1 MDFEYR
7 FEDEIAAAE
16 PAAAAPAAAEEPDAF
31 ARMVGA
37 LRKISGY
44 DPGAEDEVH
53 DELAA
58 GRTRR
63 WISRTILFATLT
75 LLVLNAQSLHS
86 WATTLPPGWATET
99 IRELADTWN
108 GRLSMIGLDRP
119 RKAIHDEY
127 ESWKGNGEDGGATP

>member
-7 FEDEIAAAE
+7 FDDEIAAAE
-16 PAAAAPAAAEEPDAF
+16 PLAPAPHEEPDAF
-31 ARMVGA
+31 ARMVEG
-37 LRKISGY
+37 LRRASGY
-44 DPGAEDEVH
+44 DPGADDEAH

-75 LLVLNAQSLHS
+75 LLVLNAASLHS

-99 IRELADTWN
+99 VRELVDTWN
-108 GRLSMIGLDRP
+108 DRLAMLGLDQP
-119 RKAIHDEY
+119 RKVIHREY
-127 ESWKGNGEDGGATP
+127 ESWKGKGADS

>member
-7 FEDEIAAAE
+7 FEEQIAAAE
-16 PAAAAPAAAEEPDAF
+16 PASPGPPAHEPDAF
-31 ARMVGA
+31 ERMVER
-37 LRKISGY
+37 LRRMSGY
-44 DPGAEDEVH
+44 DPGAEDEAH

-75 LLVLNAQSLHS
+75 LLILNAASLHS
-86 WATTLPPGWATET
+86 WATTLPPGWGSET
-99 IRELADTWN
+99 VRELVDTWN
-108 GRLSMIGLDRP
+108 DRLAMLGLDQP

-127 ESWKGNGEDGGATP
+127 EGWKGNNASQP

>member
-16 PAAAAPAAAEEPDAF
+16 PAPAHEPDAF
-31 ARMVGA
+31 ERMVAA
-37 LRKISGY
+37 LRRMSGY
-44 DPGAEDEVH
+44 DPGAEDEAH
-53 DELAA
+53 DALAA
-58 GRTRR
+58 ARTRR

-86 WATTLPPGWATET
+86 WATTLPPGWGSET
-99 IRELADTWN
+99 VRELADIWN
-108 GRLSMIGLDRP
+108 DRLAMIGLDRP

-127 ESWKGNGEDGGATP
+127 ESWKGSQSPPPAQP